1 MDNLV
6 ILLFSVGFNTA
17 TFKKNTSGS
26 INFCVT

>member
-17 TFKKNTSGS
+17 TFKKTLVDLLT
-26 INFCVT
+26 FV